1 MIMRRIKEH
10 VDIEIPEDLTLEQ
23 LRELEEEVMKTQ

>member
-10 VDIEIPEDLTLEQ
+10 VGVDIPEDLTVEQ
-23 LRELEEEVMKTQ
+23 LRELEEELTK

>member
-1 MIMRRIKEH
+1 MIIRRIKEH
-10 VDIEIPEDLTLEQ
+10 VGIEIPEDLTLEQ